1 MGLAAS
7 QARLLVLTARKSDLE
22 FRAQNITNRKLLLS
36 AQTEQIAMD
45 YSRALSNKQ
54 MRFIFDYD
62 SNQMD
67 DINEIFSIDSVYT
80 NNSAF
85 VGSYRVRL
93 ADGRIAVSSAD
104 QLPFALKRD
113 NNGNY
118 YAQTEST
125 EALYGKLSEA
135 EKVSYLSEAIGT
147 LAKQYDEEKLS
158 DEAKKAFKLEEKV
171 TSEGNPVTSRYDYYN
186 ALMTNIFGETSPVK
200 ADKTTAETFTENMA
214 KSLTNE
220 QKADIKSILEIM
232 QEKDLIADNVKI
244 EAVGT
249 DKQYT
254 DAVNAINNVLVKN
267 GKKDWLAEN
276 VDSNAGYQES
286 ATTVT
291 NTTTKMVYL
300 KEIANNYN
308 DAADKSASKDEYKAM
323 AEYLRNNQ
331 TEAYNLILQ
340 GSSFGSYIVSTATSG
355 VTVTGVEGEGAS
367 QSVSLVDD
375 KGNEYI
381 ILPALNN
388 TEFFQ
393 NALREGSLIL
403 EKFQKSD
410 HGQVGSWDTVT
421 IGANPIIQDKL
432 NTADDAKA
440 QAEYD
445 TKTAII
451 NTQDKQLDIELRQIE
466 TQQKACDNEYES
478 VKKLLDKNID
488 RSFKIFT

>member
-36 AQTEQIAMD
+36 TQTEQLAMN
-45 YSRALSNKQ
+45 YTRALSNRQ
-54 MRFIFDYD
+54 LRFVFDYN
-62 SNQMD
+62 SNDLQ
-67 DINEIFSIDSVYT
+67 DINESFSINSIYAQ
-80 NNSAF
+80 NSAF
-85 VGSYRVRL
+85 IGKFRVRL

-147 LAKQYDEEKLS
+147 LAKQYDEGKLS
-158 DEAKKAFKLEEKV
+158 DEAKEAFKLDDKV
-171 TSEGNPVTSRYDYYN
+171 TSEGNPVASRYDYYN

-200 ADKTTAETFTENMA
+200 ADKTTPEAFTEAMA
-214 KSLTNE
+214 KNLTDE

-232 QEKDLIADNVKI
+232 QEKDLISDDVKI

-249 DKQYT
+249 DAQYKA
-254 DAVNAINNVLVKN
+254 AVDAINGVLVSN
-267 GKKDWLAEN
+267 GKKDWLAED
-276 VDSNAGYQES
+276 VDTKAGYKES
-286 ATTVT
+286 ATTAT
-291 NTTTKMVYL
+291 DTKTKMEYL
-300 KEIANNYN
+300 KEIASNYN

-323 AEYLRNNQ
+323 AEYLRNNPK
-331 TEAYNLILQ
+331 EAYNLILE
-340 GSSFGSYIVSTATSG
+340 GSSFGSYVASTATSG

-393 NALREGSLIL
+393 NSIREGSLLI
-403 EKFQKSD
+403 EKLSADYGKEAKWESYNWA
-410 HGQVGSWDTVT
+410 SSS
-421 IGANPIIQDKL
+421 IIQDRL
-432 NTADDAKA
+432 NTEDDAMA
-440 QAEYD
+440 EAEYE
-445 TKTAII
+445 TQTAILQS
-451 NTQDKQLDIELRQIE
+451 QDKMLDVELRQIE

-478 VKKLLDKNID
+478 VKKILDKNIE
-488 RSFKIFT
+488 RSFKVFS